1 MNNEVFLVYVVFYGE
16 ILEGDIGCVF
26 QGRQRV
32 GLRFKKN
39 VKLAAMKRKISAK
52 IAIRCGMAMSKLFYK
67 FPISTDPFKFC
78 EMQLLDDDDLGTMM
92 EIWWST
98 GSENPQPVE
107 LFVKLADLE
116 PVENRNDN
124 TGEDFYQDVED
135 FSDPDV
141 DEVPDDVDDEGPEEV
156 EDLEE
161 LFVGQQFEN
170 KADYV
175 FAIKQYSMKLSIDY
189 KVVKSTPTL
198 YVGECWRAD
207 DGCGWRVRAAFIQR
221 TQQWQIQK
229 LEGRHTCT
237 VARMSQDHRK
247 LGAKSICNCIMP
259 LVKDI
264 PIILVSALIIDM
276 QTRFQYRVSYRK
288 AWWAK
293 QMAMQQLY
301 GDWDE
306 SYNELQSWISAM
318 VEYVPGTVVDLQTLY
333 YRGPNG
339 QLELGK
345 RILLIAVAQDGNGN
359 VLPIVFAIVESENSE
374 SWAYFIRNLRIHV
387 VKQDN
392 ICIISDRSKG
402 LVAAIRQSEVPWRS
416 VYCIRHIAVNF
427 HNEYKNRDWR
437 KRIVN
442 IGYELEAHRFRH
454 KLARLETDM
463 AGSKPSLRQWL
474 GSMEPWQWA
483 QCFDEGYR
491 YGHMTTNLVEAVNSV
506 LRRTRHLP
514 ISAIFSATFYR
525 LATLMPKM
533 GLKQAKQLEAGHVYV
548 EKIKDAMK
556 DNTQRA
562 RLMNVELYSRN
573 LKIFQVT
580 EYISRRSGIS
590 PRSYGVDLRNRRCEC
605 GMFQTLR
612 YPCAHVVAACAIYS
626 LNVEQY
632 IDDVYTLE
640 RTLHIWGNEF
650 PVLRDMSTWEVQS
663 PAFEMLPNRSL
674 RRRVKGRPTTMRIRN
689 DMDIREEVDPKRCT
703 ICRTVGHNR
712 SKCPHGNVYTGQSS
726 RSERN

>member
-1 MNNEVFLVYVVFYGE
+1 
-16 ILEGDIGCVF
+16 
-26 QGRQRV
+26 
-32 GLRFKKN
+32 
-39 VKLAAMKRKISAK
+39 
-52 IAIRCGMAMSKLFYK
+52 
-67 FPISTDPFKFC
+67 
-78 EMQLLDDDDLGTMM
+78 MQLLDDDDLGTMM

-107 LFVKLADLE
+107 LFAKLADLE
-116 PVENRNDN
+116 PVENHRGKCQRNDN

-141 DEVPDDVDDEGPEEV
+141 DEVPDDVDDKGPEE
-156 EDLEE
+156 LEE

-170 KADYV
+170 KADCV

-221 TQQWQIQK
+221 TQQWQIRK

-237 VARMSQDHRK
+237 VAR
-247 LGAKSICNCIMP
+247 
-259 LVKDI
+259 
-264 PIILVSALIIDM
+264 
-276 QTRFQYRVSYRK
+276 
-288 AWWAK
+288 
-293 QMAMQQLY
+293 
-301 GDWDE
+301 
-306 SYNELQSWISAM
+306 
-318 VEYVPGTVVDLQTLY
+318 
-333 YRGPNG
+333 
-339 QLELGK
+339 
-345 RILLIAVAQDGNGN
+345 
-359 VLPIVFAIVESENSE
+359 
-374 SWAYFIRNLRIHV
+374 
-387 VKQDN
+387 
-392 ICIISDRSKG
+392 
-402 LVAAIRQSEVPWRS
+402 
-416 VYCIRHIAVNF
+416 
-427 HNEYKNRDWR
+427 
-437 KRIVN
+437 
-442 IGYELEAHRFRH
+442 YELEAHRFRH

-514 ISAIFSATFYR
+514 ISVVFSATFY
-525 LATLMPKM
+525 
-533 GLKQAKQLEAGHVYV
+533 
-548 EKIKDAMK
+548 
-556 DNTQRA
+556 
-562 RLMNVELYSRN
+562 
-573 LKIFQVT
+573 
-580 EYISRRSGIS
+580 RRSGIS